1 MEIKVC
7 IIGDSGVGKTCIS
20 MRYCHGSI
28 PEAPTPTIG
37 ASFVQRRLLV
47 GDVEASLQI
56 WDTAGQER
64 FRSMAPM
71 YYRGSKAAILVFDVS
86 SKDSFDSLKRWLKE
100 LNQHAD
106 PELIVCIAA
115 NKCDLVPA
123 FDLMECEE
131 YAYSVGAK
139 FFKTSAVSGENINEM
154 FESLIQT
161 IVGLYTSRDR
171 SISQDASLLNLGA
184 KPHGNQGTNT
194 TGGRC
199 C

>member
-1 MEIKVC
+1 MCV
-7 IIGDSGVGKTCIS
+7 IGDSGVGKTCIS

-28 PEAPTPTIG
+28 PDGPTPTIG

-47 GDVEASLQI
+47 GPVEVSLQI

-71 YYRGSKAAILVFDVS
+71 YYRGSKAAILVCDVTD
-86 SKDSFDSLKRWLKE
+86 KESFTNLKRWLKE

-106 PELIVCIAA
+106 PELIVYIVA
-115 NKCDLVPA
+115 NKCDMSPKY
-123 FDLMECEE
+123 DLLECEE
-131 YAYSVGAK
+131 YAYSMGAK
-139 FFKTSAVSGENINEM
+139 FFKTSAVTGENINEL

-161 IVGLYTSRDR
+161 IVGLYTSRER
-171 SISQDASLLNLGA
+171 SVSQDANLLNLGA
-184 KPHGNQGTNT
+184 KAHSDKGDKAS
-194 TGGRC
+194 GGC

>member
-1 MEIKVC
+1 MCV
-7 IIGDSGVGKTCIS
+7 IGDSGVGKTCIS

-28 PEAPTPTIG
+28 PEGPTPTIG

-47 GDVEASLQI
+47 GEVETSLQI

-71 YYRGSKAAILVFDVS
+71 YYRGSKAAILVCDVTD
-86 SKDSFDSLKRWLKE
+86 KESFKSLQRWLKE

-115 NKCDLVPA
+115 NKCDLA
-123 FDLMECEE
+123 SSYDLLECEQF
-131 YAYSVGAK
+131 AYSVGAK
-139 FFKTSAVSGENINEM
+139 YYKTSAVTGENINEM
-154 FESLIQT
+154 FEGLIQT
-161 IVGLYTSRDR
+161 IVGQYASSRER
-171 SISQDASLLNLGA
+171 SVSQDANLLNLGA
-184 KPHGNQGTNT
+184 KSHADKRSGS
-194 TGGRC
+194 TGGC